1 MKRNTSMTRNTMIR
15 MSVVTA
21 GVAAALMLPSAAWG
35 EDWKVHVIDGEGVG
49 ADGVRLADVNGDGL
63 LDIAS
68 GWEQQKEVR
77 VYIHPGAKKVT
88 QPWPKVVV
96 GTSEASSGTGGPE
109 DAFFSD
115 LDGDGAFD
123 VVSSWESSEIFIH
136 WAPADPD
143 DYLDED
149 AWTTQL
155 LPASK
160 IKKWLIAAPMQI
172 DGKNG
177 PDLVAGAKAGYKSDE
192 VVWFESPADPRNL
205 SAWKSHVMTDQA
217 GWMMGL
223 LPEDMDGD
231 GDPDALLGVRKEDK
245 GVKWLEN
252 PGPGEQ
258 QTQKWTVHDLSDGTN
273 GAGFV
278 TTADLDQDGLE
289 DVLAPVMKPSVE
301 GEGILQIF
309 RRLEQDGSD
318 WQTIE
323 IGLPDPKVGKYGKGV
338 AVGDIDLD
346 GRNDVVV
353 TYEYG
358 PMYLMQHDGNI
369 GPGHWT
375 HQRIGNGSKFDDVML
390 YDIDQDGDLDAL
402 TTDENDRQVIWFE
415 NPAREVPEPATLGL
429 LGLGGAVM
437 LAGRRR

>member
-1 MKRNTSMTRNTMIR
+1 MNKTRNTMIR
-15 MSVVTA
+15 MSMVT
-21 GVAAALMLPSAAWG
+21 GWVAAALILPSAAWG
-35 EDWKVHVIDGEGVG
+35 DDWNVHVIDGEGLG

-77 VYIHPGAKKVT
+77 VYIHPGAKKAT

-96 GTSEASSGTGGPE
+96 GTSEHGGPE

-123 VVSSWESSEIFIH
+123 VVSSWQGSKKIYIH

-149 AWTTQL
+149 AWTTEI
-155 LPASK
+155 LPGSDNYMT
-160 IKKWLIAAPMQI
+160 WLIAAPMQI

-177 PDLVAGAKAGYKSDE
+177 PDLVAGGTQGYRSE
-192 VVWFESPADPRNL
+192 QVVWFESPDNPRDL
-205 SAWKSHVMTDQA
+205 SAWKSHVMTNQS
-217 GWMMGL
+217 GWLMGL

-231 GDPDALLGVRKEDK
+231 GDPDALLGVRKNNK

-258 QTQKWTVHDLSDGTN
+258 QTQQWTVHELSDGTE

-289 DVLAPVMKPSVE
+289 DVLAPVMAPSTE

-309 RRLEQDGSD
+309 RRLAEDGSD

-323 IGLPDPKVGKYGKGV
+323 IGLPDSREGKYKGV

-346 GRNDVVV
+346 GRDDVVV

-358 PMYLMQHDGNI
+358 PMYLLQHDGDI

-375 HQRIGNGSKFDDVML
+375 HQRIGDGGKFDDVML

-402 TTDENDRQVIWFE
+402 TTDENDQQVIWFE
-415 NPAREVPEPATLGL
+415 NPARQVPEPATLGL
-429 LGLGGAVM
+429 LGLGAAVM